1 MKKFR
6 KNILIWLII
15 GFILSSF
22 YNFFTKTDQNRIV
35 QDIAFSDFLNEVE
48 KDNVLDVNIKGDL
61 INGNLADGTR
71 FKTYTPYDPN
81 LIEKLSNKN
90 VTINVEPYNSK
101 GSSFLHIILSWFP
114 MLLLIGVWLFFMR
127 QMQSGSGK
135 ALGFGRSKA
144 KMLNEKTGKITFK
157 DVAGIDESKNE
168 LQEVIEFLKD
178 PSKFQRLGGKI
189 PKGVLLIGPP
199 GCGKTLLARAV
210 AGEADVPFFTIS
222 GSDFVEMFVGVGASR
237 VRDMFEQGKKSAPCI
252 IFIDEIQKPFFNC
265 CPNPIHIPRYKL
277 SHLYSPVFQLNA

>member
-6 KNILIWLII
+6 KNFLIWLII
-15 GFILSSF
+15 GFVLSSF
-22 YNFFTKTDQNRIV
+22 YNFFTKSNKTKIV
-35 QDIAFSDFLNEVE
+35 QNIAFSDFLNEVE

-61 INGNLADGTR
+61 INGNLADGRR
-71 FKTYTPYDPN
+71 FKTYAPYDPN

-157 DVAGIDESKNE
+157 DV
-168 LQEVIEFLKD
+168 
-178 PSKFQRLGGKI
+178 
-189 PKGVLLIGPP
+189 
-199 GCGKTLLARAV
+199 
-210 AGEADVPFFTIS
+210 
-222 GSDFVEMFVGVGASR
+222 VE
-237 VRDMFEQGKKSAPCI
+237 
-252 IFIDEIQKPFFNC
+252 
-265 CPNPIHIPRYKL
+265 
-277 SHLYSPVFQLNA
+277 